1 MLKYPEVVKNIDFI
15 KVSTIS
21 LEFWSVIIV
30 NYDTDME
37 DGAYFVAEVESFSRY
52 INQDNFRLRT
62 EN

>member
-37 DGAYFVAEVESFSRY
+37 DGAYFVAEVESFSR
-52 INQDNFRLRT
+52 
-62 EN
+62 